1 MFINEENKLLACGN
15 NDQCQLGFK
24 SEYMNNKNK
33 CHDLIYPTMIDSFS
47 TFEVMKISC
56 GEGHCLAI
64 IKDSSF
70 TGIKSVW
77 SWGNNKFC
85 QIGQR
90 SCVKIGLPSPINLL
104 LDYNNDK
111 SEFEDISCG
120 GYHSLCLIKHK
131 KNINWIFDDFDKK
144 ISKTIDDIDF

>member
-1 MFINEENKLLACGN
+1 MYG
-15 NDQCQLGFK
+15 LG
-24 SEYMNNKNK
+24 
-33 CHDLIYPTMIDSFS
+33 
-47 TFEVMKISC
+47 
-56 GEGHCLAI
+56 
-64 IKDSSF
+64 
-70 TGIKSVW
+70 
-77 SWGNNKFC
+77 GNNKFC

-104 LDYNNDK
+104 LDYNNNK